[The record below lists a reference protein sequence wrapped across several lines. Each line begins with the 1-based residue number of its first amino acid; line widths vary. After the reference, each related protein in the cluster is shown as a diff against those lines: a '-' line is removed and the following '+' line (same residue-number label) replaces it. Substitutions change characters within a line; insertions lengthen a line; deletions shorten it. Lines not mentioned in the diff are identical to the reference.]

1 MNIKYINND
10 KNLETETFLNMVKQ
24 IWNGIYEVEKT
35 REALSKTINITAW
48 DNDKLV
54 GCVRILTDGY
64 YFGTITEILV
74 LPDYQRK
81 GIGKELMKRVKETS
95 PSRLFFGAQKEAE
108 EFYNKIGCK
117 KSLQSYE
124 INVNKNI

>member
-1 MNIKYINND
+1 MKIKYINND
-10 KNLETETFLNMVKQ
+10 KNLDAGIFLNMVKQ
-24 IWNGIYEVEKT
+24 IWDGEYDIEKT
-35 REALSKTINITAW
+35 KEALDKTINVTAW
-48 DNDKLV
+48 DNNVLV

-74 LPDYQRK
+74 LPNYQHK
-81 GIGKELMKRVKETS
+81 GIGKELMKRVKEIS

-108 EFYNKIGCK
+108 DFYNKIGCK

-124 INVNKNI
+124 IDVNI

>member
-1 MNIKYINND
+1 MKIKYINND

-81 GIGKELMKRVKETS
+81 GIGKELMKRVKEIS